1 MAQSL
6 IGFAIAVA
14 VPQEGTETKTFTPST
29 DLELPYDLG
38 GTLAMVSV
46 AMKRPSVVLEN
57 LPSFGDVKC
66 ADNNVIMS
74 FKDVDYRVPL
84 CTIDLPI
91 YKGECWAFE
100 ETDNATEPV
109 QEKPK
114 CKKKRSG
121 QPSESVGT
129 GNVRVS
135 VPKDGAVVGVKLF
148 EASLNQFPRART
160 QSFGNATGTPGLTSR
175 KAIFG
180 HQSQ

>member
-14 VPQEGTETKTFTPST
+14 VPQAGTETKTLTPST
-29 DLELPYDLG
+29 DLKLPYDLG

-66 ADNNVIMS
+66 ADNNVIMA

-91 YKGECWAFE
+91 YKGE
-100 ETDNATEPV
+100 
-109 QEKPK
+109 
-114 CKKKRSG
+114 
-121 QPSESVGT
+121 
-129 GNVRVS
+129 
-135 VPKDGAVVGVKLF
+135 
-148 EASLNQFPRART
+148 ART

-175 KAIFG
+175 KTIFG
-180 HQSQ
+180 HQPH